1 MSGFPFPAQGGDL
14 YAGLLSSTNL
24 PEHLLR
30 MVQGEMSTAGGQY
43 HDGRGPGYP
52 GGHSGFGGGA
62 ANDTCKL
69 EEDNGSLRAISK
81 FLLQEREHLIRKVDS
96 LNPSKL

>member
-1 MSGFPFPAQGGDL
+1 
-14 YAGLLSSTNL
+14 
-24 PEHLLR
+24 

-43 HDGRGPGYP
+43 HDGRGPGYS
-52 GGHSGFGGGA
+52 SGYGGGA

-81 FLLQEREHLIRKVDS
+81 FLLQEREDLIRKVDS
-96 LNPSKL
+96 SEPILNPRLTGPEP